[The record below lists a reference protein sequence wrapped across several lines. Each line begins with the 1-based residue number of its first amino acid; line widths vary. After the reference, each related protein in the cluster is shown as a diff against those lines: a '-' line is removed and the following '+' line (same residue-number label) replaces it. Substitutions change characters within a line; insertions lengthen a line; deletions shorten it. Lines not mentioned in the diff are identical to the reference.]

1 MSHALA
7 PPVRRLELANVSRLS
22 TRSEVLFHARCCA
35 SISGCF
41 VVVSPIFSFL
51 LRSINLKFA
60 RGLAGMCRLKKKK
73 EPPDNVRYSSRRRSR
88 QTRAGKGE
96 GKRRSG
102 EMNRKRQRFMSGNR
116 PDTSLLLAGLPAL
129 RHIAA
134 NSVAPRRMAAC
145 LCRTSY
151 SRTMLLQFERHA
163 DLSRTFDNSTERQT
177 VVGILFLASPNLAY
191 SVYRQL

>member
-1 MSHALA
+1 
-7 PPVRRLELANVSRLS
+7 
-22 TRSEVLFHARCCA
+22 
-35 SISGCF
+35 
-41 VVVSPIFSFL
+41 
-51 LRSINLKFA
+51 
-60 RGLAGMCRLKKKK
+60 
-73 EPPDNVRYSSRRRSR
+73 
-88 QTRAGKGE
+88 
-96 GKRRSG
+96 
-102 EMNRKRQRFMSGNR
+102 MNRKRQRFMSGNR